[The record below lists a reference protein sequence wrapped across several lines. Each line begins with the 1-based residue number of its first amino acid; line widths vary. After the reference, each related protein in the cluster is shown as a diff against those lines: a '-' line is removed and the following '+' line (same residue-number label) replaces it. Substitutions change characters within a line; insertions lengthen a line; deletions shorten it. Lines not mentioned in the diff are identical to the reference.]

1 MKKQIS
7 VRMKK
12 TLLERIDRFAE
23 SRQITRTQAVEMLLQ
38 SVLSKQNEQEEKL
51 NKRSRQGH
59 DILYQKGGAAF
70 LLQRESSSVDF
81 YGVI

>member
-51 NKRSRQGH
+51 KQTE
-59 DILYQKGGAAF
+59 YTEA
-70 LLQRESSSVDF
+70 
-81 YGVI
+81 

>member
-23 SRQITRTQAVEMLLQ
+23 SRQITRAQAVEMLLQ
-38 SVLSKQNEQEEKL
+38 FVLSKQNEQKEKL
-51 NKRSRQGH
+51 KQT
-59 DILYQKGGAAF
+59 
-70 LLQRESSSVDF
+70 E
-81 YGVI
+81 

>member
-1 MKKQIS
+1 MKKQIY

-12 TLLERIDRFAE
+12 TLLERIDRLAE

-51 NKRSRQGH
+51 KQT
-59 DILYQKGGAAF
+59 
-70 LLQRESSSVDF
+70 E
-81 YGVI
+81 

>member
-38 SVLSKQNEQEEKL
+38 SVLSMISCIKKAELLFFYKEK
-51 NKRSRQGH
+51 
-59 DILYQKGGAAF
+59 AAPLIF
-70 LLQRESSSVDF
+70 MV
-81 YGVI
+81 

>member
-23 SRQITRTQAVEMLLQ
+23 IRQITRTQAVEMLLQ

-51 NKRSRQGH
+51 KQT
-59 DILYQKGGAAF
+59 
-70 LLQRESSSVDF
+70 E
-81 YGVI
+81 

>member
-51 NKRSRQGH
+51 KQTEYTGS
-59 DILYQKGGAAF
+59 
-70 LLQRESSSVDF
+70 
-81 YGVI
+81 

>member
-23 SRQITRTQAVEMLLQ
+23 SRQITRT
-38 SVLSKQNEQEEKL
+38 LSKCCCNL
-51 NKRSRQGH
+51 FCRNKMSRRRS
-59 DILYQKGGAAF
+59 
-70 LLQRESSSVDF
+70 
-81 YGVI
+81 

>member
-12 TLLERIDRFAE
+12 TLLERIDRFVE

-51 NKRSRQGH
+51 KQT
-59 DILYQKGGAAF
+59 
-70 LLQRESSSVDF
+70 E
-81 YGVI
+81 

>member
-23 SRQITRTQAVEMLLQ
+23 SRQITRRQAVEMLLQ

-51 NKRSRQGH
+51 KQT
-59 DILYQKGGAAF
+59 
-70 LLQRESSSVDF
+70 E
-81 YGVI
+81 

>member
-51 NKRSRQGH
+51 KQTE
-59 DILYQKGGAAF
+59 YTGA
-70 LLQRESSSVDF
+70 
-81 YGVI
+81 

>member
-23 SRQITRTQAVEMLLQ
+23 SRQERR
-38 SVLSKQNEQEEKL
+38 LSKCCCNL
-51 NKRSRQGH
+51 FCRNKMSRRRS
-59 DILYQKGGAAF
+59 
-70 LLQRESSSVDF
+70 
-81 YGVI
+81 